1 MVFDIYSKRE
11 ERQLGTVPDVYEYEN
26 LPLFLRKQIVLLCE
40 RVIGK
45 PDHDES
51 NWAAKFYAKVCMI
64 LREEYGVLHL
74 FELLDLDFSFRRLH
88 SRPSL
93 YELTEFLLKE
103 KIAKRCLTATE
114 LCANQFVKMNRRDA
128 ISTLNQ
134 RLKEAGVGYQFES
147 GQIIRVDNQLFH
159 SEVMKPALHFI
170 STKGFEGANDEFL
183 QAHKK
188 YRERDYTGSLIE
200 SAKAFESVLKIVL
213 RKHGQDD
220 TAKDTASV
228 LLNKFFALNLLPSYL
243 QKQFNDLKSLLQGGA
258 PNVRNKEAAHGQG
271 EEIRE
276 VPEYLAAYGLHQT
289 ASAILLIVKA
299 HEAAR

>member
-11 ERQLGTVPDVYEYEN
+11 GRQSGAVPDVYEYEN
-26 LPLFLRKQIVLLCE
+26 LPLFLRNQVVLLCE
-40 RVIGK
+40 RIIGK
-45 PDHDES
+45 PDYNEH
-51 NWAAKFYAKVCMI
+51 NLAAKFYATVCLR
-64 LREEYGVLHL
+64 LREEYGVRHL
-74 FELLDLDFSFRRLH
+74 FELLDLDHFSRLH
-88 SRPSL
+88 SRPSF
-93 YELTEFLLKE
+93 YELSEFLVKE
-103 KIAKRCLTATE
+103 KTVARCLDVVD
-114 LCANQFVKMNRRDA
+114 LCADQFVKMNRRDA
-128 ISTLNQ
+128 ISTLKQ
-134 RLKEAGVGYQFES
+134 RLKEAGVGYQVES

-159 SEVMKPALHFI
+159 SEVMKPALRFI

-188 YRERDYTGSLIE
+188 YRDRDYTGSLIE

-220 TAKDTASV
+220 AAKDTASV

-289 ASAILLIVKA
+289 ASAILLIIKA

>member
-1 MVFDIYSKRE
+1 MVYDIYSKRE
-11 ERQLGTVPDVYEYEN
+11 GRQSGAVPDVYEYEN
-26 LPLFLRKQIVLLCE
+26 IPLFLRNQIVLLCE
-40 RVIGK
+40 RIIGK
-45 PDHDES
+45 PDYNEH
-51 NWAAKFYAKVCMI
+51 NLAAKFYATVCLS
-64 LREEYGVLHL
+64 LREEYGVRHL
-74 FELLDLDFSFRRLH
+74 FELLDLDRFSRSH

-93 YELTEFLLKE
+93 YELSEFFVNE
-103 KIAKRCLTATE
+103 KTVARCLDVVD
-114 LCANQFVKMNRRDA
+114 LCADQFVKMNRRDA

-134 RLKEAGVGYQFES
+134 RLKEAGVGYQVES

-188 YRERDYTGSLIE
+188 YRDRDYTGSLIE

-220 TAKDTASV
+220 TAKDTASA
-228 LLNKFFALNLLPSYL
+228 LLNKFFVLNLLPSYL

>member
-1 MVFDIYSKRE
+1 MVYDIYSKRE
-11 ERQLGTVPDVYEYEN
+11 GRQSGAVPDVYEYEN
-26 LPLFLRKQIVLLCE
+26 IPLFLRNQIVLLCE
-40 RVIGK
+40 RIIGK
-45 PDHDES
+45 PDYNEH
-51 NWAAKFYAKVCMI
+51 NLAAKFYATVCLS
-64 LREEYGVLHL
+64 LREEYGVRHL
-74 FELLDLDFSFRRLH
+74 FELLDLDRFSRSH

-93 YELTEFLLKE
+93 YELSDFFVNE
-103 KIAKRCLTATE
+103 KTVARCLDVVD
-114 LCANQFVKMNRRDA
+114 LCADQFVKMNRRDA

-134 RLKEAGVGYQFES
+134 RLKEAGVGYQVES

-188 YRERDYTGSLIE
+188 YRDRDYTGSLIE

-220 TAKDTASV
+220 TAKDTASA

>member
-1 MVFDIYSKRE
+1 MVYDIYSKRE
-11 ERQLGTVPDVYEYEN
+11 GRQSGAVPDVYEYEN
-26 LPLFLRKQIVLLCE
+26 IPLFLRNQIVLLCE
-40 RVIGK
+40 RIIGK
-45 PDHDES
+45 PDYNEH
-51 NWAAKFYAKVCMI
+51 NLAAKFYATVCLS
-64 LREEYGVLHL
+64 LREEYGVRHL
-74 FELLDLDFSFRRLH
+74 FELLDLDRFSRSH

-93 YELTEFLLKE
+93 YELSDFFVNE
-103 KIAKRCLTATE
+103 KTVARCLDVVD
-114 LCANQFVKMNRRDA
+114 LCADQFVKMNRRDA

-134 RLKEAGVGYQFES
+134 RLKEAGVGYQVES

-188 YRERDYTGSLIE
+188 YRDRDYTGSLIE

-220 TAKDTASV
+220 TAKDTASA
-228 LLNKFFALNLLPSYL
+228 LLNKFFVLNLLPSYL

>member
-1 MVFDIYSKRE
+1 MVYDIYSKRE
-11 ERQLGTVPDVYEYEN
+11 GRQSGAVPDVYEYEN
-26 LPLFLRKQIVLLCE
+26 IPLFLRNQIVLLCE
-40 RVIGK
+40 RIIGK
-45 PDHDES
+45 PDYNEH
-51 NWAAKFYAKVCMI
+51 NLAAKFYATVCLS
-64 LREEYGVLHL
+64 LREEYGVRHL
-74 FELLDLDFSFRRLH
+74 FELLDLDRFSRSH

-93 YELTEFLLKE
+93 YELSEFFVNE
-103 KIAKRCLTATE
+103 KTVARCLDVVD
-114 LCANQFVKMNRRDA
+114 LCADQFVKMNRRDA

-134 RLKEAGVGYQFES
+134 RLKEAGVGYQVES

-188 YRERDYTGSLIE
+188 YRDRDYTGSLIE

-220 TAKDTASV
+220 TAKDTASA

>member
-1 MVFDIYSKRE
+1 MEK
-11 ERQLGTVPDVYEYEN
+11 TV
-26 LPLFLRKQIVLLCE
+26 
-40 RVIGK
+40 
-45 PDHDES
+45 
-51 NWAAKFYAKVCMI
+51 A
-64 LREEYGVLHL
+64 
-74 FELLDLDFSFRRLH
+74 
-88 SRPSL
+88 
-93 YELTEFLLKE
+93 
-103 KIAKRCLTATE
+103 RCLDVVD
-114 LCANQFVKMNRRDA
+114 LCADQFVKMNRRDA
-128 ISTLNQ
+128 ISTLKQ
-134 RLKEAGVGYQFES
+134 RLKEAGVGYQVES

-159 SEVMKPALHFI
+159 SEVMKPALRFI

-188 YRERDYTGSLIE
+188 YRDRDYTGSLIE

-220 TAKDTASV
+220 TAKDTASA
-228 LLNKFFALNLLPSYL
+228 LLNKFFALNLLPNYL

-271 EEIRE
+271 EEVRE

-299 HEAAR
+299 YEAAR